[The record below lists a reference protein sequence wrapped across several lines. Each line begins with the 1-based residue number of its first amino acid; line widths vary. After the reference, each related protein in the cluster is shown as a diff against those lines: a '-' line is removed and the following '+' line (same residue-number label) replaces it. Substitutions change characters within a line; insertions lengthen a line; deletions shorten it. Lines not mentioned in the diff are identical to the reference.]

1 MDAAR
6 AWRVAPVAVAA
17 AIALAYVLVE
27 PRTVDLAASV
37 YRSDLF
43 GDVGFSVWNGNW
55 YAGHHTPSYSVLFPP
70 LGWLLGPVLA
80 GALATV
86 VAAALF
92 EPLARRRFGARAAR
106 VGAVWFA
113 LGVAAQLLSGRVP
126 FVAGVAA
133 GVAALLALQR
143 GRTVIACLL
152 AVVCALLSPVAGL
165 FLALAGV
172 AVGVARGIERPAVH
186 AIAGTPGRSAEMEA
200 RGRGR
205 GLAVPAAFTLAAL
218 LPPAFLSLAFPD
230 GRQGPFAFS
239 AFWPL
244 PLLALGFAAV
254 LPRSERTL
262 RIGALLYALA
272 GTAAY
277 VVDTPLGGNAVR
289 LGALAG
295 GPLLAAALVAA
306 RDRPRG
312 RPRVAAIA
320 VLLAGFAAWQWSPA
334 IRDLTQTWGDR
345 STEGSFYRP
354 LLDFLDRHPGTY
366 RVEIPFTFSH
376 WETAYIARDHPLA
389 RGWLRPDDIDYN
401 AIFYAGPLNAITYE
415 AWLSDHV
422 VRYVAVA
429 RAKSDYSARGE
440 LRLIASGLPYL
451 RPVFRSHDWQ
461 VYEVTA
467 PHPFVVPP
475 SSGGVMRLGRDD
487 VTLNAARSGSFVVRV
502 RWTPYWHVKGG
513 CVERA
518 GDWTR
523 VTASRAGT
531 LHLTTD
537 FSLGRVFDHG
547 RRCS

>member
-1 MDAAR
+1 LDAAR

-80 GALATV
+80 GALAAV
-86 VAAALF
+86 LAAALF
-92 EPLARRRFGARAAR
+92 EPLARRHFGVLGAR
-106 VGAVWFA
+106 VGALWFA

-143 GRTVIACLL
+143 GRVALACVL
-152 AVVCALLSPVAGL
+152 AVVSALLSPVAGL
-165 FLALAGV
+165 FLALLGV
-172 AVGVARGIERPAVH
+172 TLGVARIIERPAMP
-186 AIAGTPGRSAEMEA
+186 AIAGSPGRSVGKA
-200 RGRGR
+200 
-205 GLAVPAAFTLAAL
+205 AAFTLAAL

-230 GRQGPFAFS
+230 GRQGPFVFS

-244 PLLALGFAAV
+244 PLLALGFAAAV
-254 LPRSERTL
+254 PKRERAL

-295 GPLLAAALVAA
+295 GPLLAAALLAA
-306 RDRPRG
+306 PGRQPRG
-312 RPRVAAIA
+312 ARGAAIA
-320 VLLAGFAAWQWSPA
+320 LLLAGFAAWQWSPA
-334 IRDLTQTWGDR
+334 IRDVSQTWGDR
-345 STEGSFYRP
+345 STEASFYRP
-354 LLDFLDRHPGTY
+354 LLGFLDRHPGAY

-376 WETAYIARDHPLA
+376 WETAEVARDHPLA

-401 AIFYAGPLNAITYE
+401 AIFYAGPLTAATYRQ
-415 AWLSDHV
+415 WLTEHG

-429 RAKSDYSARGE
+429 RAKPDYSARDE

-451 RPVFRSHDWQ
+451 RPAFAGNDWR

-467 PHPFVVPP
+467 PHPLSVPQTAIT
-475 SSGGVMRLGRDD
+475 VTRLGRDD
-487 VTLNAARSGSFVVRV
+487 VTLHAGGPASAVVRV
-502 RWTPYWHVKGG
+502 RWTPYWRVDGG

-523 VTASRAGT
+523 VTARRTGT
-531 LHLTTD
+531 LRLRTD
-537 FSLGRVFDHG
+537 FSLGRVLDHG

>member
-1 MDAAR
+1 LDAAR

-80 GALATV
+80 GALAAV
-86 VAAALF
+86 LAAALF
-92 EPLARRRFGARAAR
+92 EPLARRHFGVLGAR
-106 VGAVWFA
+106 VGALWFA

-133 GVAALLALQR
+133 GVAALLALQG
-143 GRTVIACLL
+143 GRVAIACVL
-152 AVVCALLSPVAGL
+152 AVVSALLSPVAGL
-165 FLALAGV
+165 FLALLGV
-172 AVGVARGIERPAVH
+172 TLGVARIIERPAMP
-186 AIAGTPGRSAEMEA
+186 AIAGSPGRSVGKA
-200 RGRGR
+200 
-205 GLAVPAAFTLAAL
+205 AAFTLAAL

-230 GRQGPFAFS
+230 GRQGPFVFS

-244 PLLALGFAAV
+244 LLVALGFVAAV
-254 LPRSERTL
+254 PKRERAL

-295 GPLLAAALVAA
+295 GPLLAAALLAA
-306 RDRPRG
+306 PGRQPRRARG
-312 RPRVAAIA
+312 AAIA
-320 VLLAGFAAWQWSPA
+320 LLLAGFAAWQWSPA
-334 IRDLTQTWGDR
+334 IRDLSQTWGDR
-345 STEGSFYRP
+345 STEASFYRP
-354 LLDFLDRHPGTY
+354 LLGFLDRHPGAY

-376 WETAYIARDHPLA
+376 WETAEVARDYPLA

-401 AIFYAGPLNAITYE
+401 AIFYAGPLDATAYRQ
-415 AWLSDHV
+415 WLTEHG

-429 RAKSDYSARGE
+429 RAKPDYSAREE
-440 LRLIASGLPYL
+440 LALIASGLPYL
-451 RPVFRSHDWQ
+451 RPAFASSDWR

-467 PHPFVVPP
+467 PHPLTVPP
-475 SSGGVMRLGRDD
+475 TALTVTRLGRDD
-487 VTLNAARSGSFVVRV
+487 VALQANRPGSAVVRV
-502 RWTPYWHVKGG
+502 RWTPYWRVDGG

-523 VTASRAGT
+523 VTARRTGT
-531 LHLTTD
+531 LRLRTD
-537 FSLGRVFDHG
+537 FSLGRVLDHG